1 MLNDQIYRGIRFLG
15 EQLPELLC
23 SCQLVFHRSTVQGL
37 DGFRF
42 DQGMRVGR
50 LGFILKGN
58 NTCYKK
64 TVITGTWRNLQQE
77 WRPGQAHLRR
87 SHFSA

>member
-50 LGFILKGN
+50 LGFIL
-58 NTCYKK
+58 
-64 TVITGTWRNLQQE
+64 
-77 WRPGQAHLRR
+77 
-87 SHFSA
+87 